1 VLLAV
6 AASVSPRAWPGNGQ
20 YIALGAGVIA
30 VIVVLSAL
38 IDYLRWRN
46 DQYMVT
52 DRRVLQLKGVIN
64 KRVIDSSLEKI
75 NDVEL
80 QQSMFGRMFDYG
92 SIEILTASE
101 EAINRMDSIA
111 HPLEFKRAMQ
121 DARAHYDG
129 YLDRSPIQAYDQPR
143 SDIQGLL
150 EQLAALHASGIL
162 TDTEFEA
169 KKQEV
174 LSRI

>member
-1 VLLAV
+1 
-6 AASVSPRAWPGNGQ
+6 
-20 YIALGAGVIA
+20 
-30 VIVVLSAL
+30 
-38 IDYLRWRN
+38 
-46 DQYMVT
+46 M
-52 DRRVLQLKGVIN
+52 
-64 KRVIDSSLEKI
+64 IDSSLEKI

-101 EAINRMDSIA
+101 EAINRMESIA

-129 YLDRSPIQAYDQPR
+129 YLDRSPIPAYDQPR